1 MLVLGI
7 ESSSMVAS
15 VAIISDEKI
24 ICEYTINNKK
34 THSQTI
40 LPMIDEMIKMSE
52 IDKKDIDAIA
62 VSGGPGSFTGLRI
75 GGALAKGLG
84 FALNI
89 PLIHVKTLE
98 GMAFQLYGTKELI
111 VPIMDAKRN
120 QVYTGIYENEN
131 EFKVIKE
138 QTPQDIEELIQ
149 ELNQTGRKVTFLG
162 DGIFCYKDI
171 IEEKCKVEYTF
182 APSHCNMPRAASVAA
197 LGLKMYNE
205 DNYQNASEFL
215 PDYLRVSQAERER
228 NERLKHGNN

>member
-1 MLVLGI
+1 MLILGI

-40 LPMIDEMIKMSE
+40 LPMIDEMIKMAE

-62 VSGGPGSFTGLRI
+62 ISGGPGSFTGLRI

-84 FALNI
+84 LALNI

-98 GMAFQLYGTKELI
+98 GMAFQLYGTKGLI

-120 QVYTGIYENEN
+120 QVYTGIYENEK
-131 EFKVIKE
+131 EFRVIKE
-138 QTPQDIEELIQ
+138 QTPQDIEELIE
-149 ELNQTGRKVTFLG
+149 ELNAKGEKVTFLG
-162 DGIFCYKDI
+162 DGIFCYETI
-171 IEEKCKVEYTF
+171 IKEKCKVEYEF
-182 APSHCNMPRAASVAA
+182 APAHCNMPRAASVAA
-197 LGLKMYNE
+197 LGLQMYNNGE
-205 DNYQNASEFL
+205 ILPAREFL

-228 NERLKHGNN
+228 NERLKNK